1 MAVLPFRKDG
11 GEVRNREDTV
21 LATVSY
27 DVWRQATLVGA
38 GGEVDL
44 WEGICEPAAA
54 EHLIGRGNR
63 TFVAEGVKFRV
74 EDAIEHD
81 VLGYVEL
88 TLRDPRA
95 QG

>member
-11 GEVRNREDTV
+11 GEVRNREDDV
-21 LATVSY
+21 LATVAY
-27 DVWRQATLVGA
+27 DVWRQSTLAGA

-44 WEGICEPAAA
+44 WEGVCEVAAA
-54 EHLIGRGNR
+54 EHLVGRGNR
-63 TFVAEGVKFRV
+63 TFHAEGVKFRV
-74 EDAIEHD
+74 EDAIVHD